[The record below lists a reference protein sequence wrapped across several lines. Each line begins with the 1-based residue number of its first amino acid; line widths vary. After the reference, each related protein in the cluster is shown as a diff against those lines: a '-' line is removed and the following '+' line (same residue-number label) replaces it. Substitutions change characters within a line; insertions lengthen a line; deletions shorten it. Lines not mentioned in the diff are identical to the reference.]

1 MRLAEVSNTTRL
13 WVAILSV
20 ALLVGCMKSPEEQY
34 AAYIESAAAF
44 IAEGDHSSA
53 ALQFRNAARTNPEA
67 AEPQYQLAKTY
78 LEMGRLQECYRA
90 VREAVILDPDHTDA
104 TLLMAQIL
112 ARLGDSDDVRE
123 AEGMLENV
131 LGSRPNDVEALF
143 ALAVTR
149 ARLGSREDAEAFL
162 EQALEN
168 APDHLQSAVALAR
181 IRLGQDNREAAEE
194 ILRDAVAESA
204 DERPARIALA
214 QFLLFDGRVD
224 EATGEIDGILSGDKD
239 YIPALLARGLL
250 HLRAGETDLAEVT
263 YRRVADMPD
272 TTHPTAYARVLAVN
286 GKASASTAEFQRLYD
301 ADPSDRSMRT
311 VLIVSMLR
319 EGETD
324 AAEAVLTNAIAE
336 NDQDFDAHLQRS
348 EVYLRTN
355 RAELARADVDMALG
369 TRPTSA
375 QAHYLLAK
383 IHEASGNPTGARQ
396 ELGESLR
403 LQDDFLLA
411 RLDMAQS
418 LLRSV
423 SRRSALDV
431 LDEAPESQKNDPKL
445 VSGRIWAQI
454 ALGDYDDAMTAVANT
469 RSQLGE
475 LPDLRLQEGVIE
487 AARGNHAKA
496 EPLLEASLEAAPQ
509 DLRAFNALVATQMSN
524 EQQADTGL
532 ATVRRHANAHGQLG
546 PLQLAAGT
554 WLIRAGRI
562 DEARDYLER
571 SSALGDPTQQAEILL
586 ARLDERDGDNEAAM
600 ERLKAITA
608 KQSNHIG
615 ALVRLAVLQ
624 EQVEQFDDAETTY
637 RVVLVAVPENVTALN
652 NLAYLVA
659 TRGGS
664 LDEALTLAQR
674 AREYSPAGYAGTAM
688 VEDTLGW
695 IHYLRG
701 SYPSAV
707 LNLQTASEGAPK
719 AAIIHYHLAMAQV
732 KNGNRETARA
742 SYEAGRAIDP
752 DLPEASEAED
762 LIR

>member
-1 MRLAEVSNTTRL
+1 MRLAEVSYTTRL

-34 AAYIESAAAF
+34 ATYMESAAAF
-44 IAEGDHSSA
+44 VAEGDHTSA
-53 ALQFRNAARTNPEA
+53 ALQFRNAARTNPAA

-90 VREAVILDPDHTDA
+90 IREAVTLDPDHTDA

-131 LGSRPNDVEALF
+131 LGSRPDDVDALF

-181 IRLGQDNREAAEE
+181 IRLSQDDREAAEE

-204 DERPARIALA
+204 DQRPARIALA

-224 EATGEIDGILSGDKD
+224 EATGEIDGILGGDED

-250 HLRAGETDLAEVT
+250 HLRAGETDLAEVA

-311 VLIVSMLR
+311 VLIVSILG
-319 EGETD
+319 EGEMD
-324 AAEAVLTNAIAE
+324 AAEALLTNAIAE
-336 NDQDFDAHLQRS
+336 NDRDFDARLQRS
-348 EVYLRTN
+348 EVYLRSN
-355 RAELARADVDMALG
+355 RAELARADVDMALEVQ
-369 TRPTSA
+369 PTSA

-411 RLDMAQS
+411 RREMAQS

-445 VSGRIWAQI
+445 MSGRIWAQI

-509 DLRAFNALVATQMSN
+509 DLRAFNALVATQMGN
-524 EQQADTGL
+524 EQADTGL
-532 ATVRRHANAHGQLG
+532 ATVRRHANAHRQLG

-554 WLIRAGRI
+554 WFIRAGSI

-586 ARLDERDGDNEAAM
+586 ARLDERDGDDEAAM
-600 ERLKAITA
+600 ERLKAVTA
-608 KQSNHIG
+608 KQSNHVG

-624 EQVEQFDDAETTY
+624 EKTEQFDDAETTY
-637 RVVLVAVPENVTALN
+637 RAVLIAVPENVTALN

-674 AREYSPAGYAGTAM
+674 AREHSPAGYVGTSM

-701 SYPSAV
+701 SYTNAV
-707 LNLQTASEGAPK
+707 LNLQTASDGAPQV
-719 AAIIHYHLAMAQV
+719 AVIHYHLAMAQA
-732 KNGNRETARA
+732 KNGNPETARA